1 MIKNDRQYKITAAQA
16 RKFELAISNLHRSDR
31 PADLHP
37 LLWKAQLDAL
47 QSQYE
52 ELSSDLK
59 EYEVLKSHRPSQINA
74 ATLEDL
80 PAALIRARIAL
91 DLSQAELARRTGLK
105 EQQIQR
111 YEATNYE
118 SATLTRL
125 SEIAKALGVRV
136 AETVFL
142 PQARLDRTSF
152 LDRLSTSG
160 ISVDWL
166 TSRLLPPELS
176 TPVEEGEQTVEGTD
190 PFVARSISIVERV
203 FGWDADRL
211 MGVDALKL
219 PREAASLARFKV
231 PAHAEG
237 KKLSAYVVYAH
248 YLAMVIANASR
259 DLPLKELDCKPAS
272 FLSAMKKTGK
282 NLDLAGVVDYLWDV
296 GVPVIPLNDSGAFHG
311 ACWRVSG
318 RNVIVVKQR
327 SLFESRWL
335 FDLLHEYF
343 HTCQSAG
350 ESTFG
355 WIEDADLTSTRRVS
369 AEEQA
374 ANRFAADVLLG
385 GKAEVLV
392 AECVDLANGNVSYL
406 KRAVM
411 EIASR
416 HDVSRAHL
424 ANYLAYRLS
433 LQKINWWGAAGNLQH
448 RENDPYVIVRDV
460 FFKRFDFAR
469 LDEVDRQL
477 LRRALTPSENL

>member
-176 TPVEEGEQTVEGTD
+176 TPVDEGEQTVEGTD
-190 PFVARSISIVERV
+190 PSVARSISIVERV

-237 KKLSAYVVYAH
+237 KKTRCLCR
-248 YLAMVIANASR
+248 L
-259 DLPLKELDCKPAS
+259 
-272 FLSAMKKTGK
+272 
-282 NLDLAGVVDYLWDV
+282 
-296 GVPVIPLNDSGAFHG
+296 
-311 ACWRVSG
+311 
-318 RNVIVVKQR
+318 R
-327 SLFESRWL
+327 SLSGNGYRE
-335 FDLLHEYF
+335 
-343 HTCQSAG
+343 CQPG
-350 ESTFG
+350 
-355 WIEDADLTSTRRVS
+355 
-369 AEEQA
+369 
-374 ANRFAADVLLG
+374 FAAKGARLQTSLIP
-385 GKAEVLV
+385 
-392 AECVDLANGNVSYL
+392 VSNE
-406 KRAVM
+406 KNWQKPG
-411 EIASR
+411 SR
-416 HDVSRAHL
+416 GRSG
-424 ANYLAYRLS
+424 LS
-433 LQKINWWGAAGNLQH
+433 LGRG
-448 RENDPYVIVRDV
+448 R
-460 FFKRFDFAR
+460 AR
-469 LDEVDRQL
+469 YS
-477 LRRALTPSENL
+477 SE